1 MSIPGGSEYR
11 LVGSQ
16 VVSHFGV
23 DHTGKIVG
31 TSGVDKTQIDAWS
44 STVAYVA
51 SQEKPFMLASHYP
64 GAGRARV
71 IALLLPL
78 TPDGDGAR
86 KLFGGTFFDQPFPD
100 VAAYPDLPLQLV
112 ALSVDLVTMC
122 VIAPSGAARL
132 RTIRPSITSIDS
144 DSMPSAWRILIQKRR
159 LALPVA
165 AISRIASFSPEI
177 SISRLAPTRFDG

>member
-1 MSIPGGSEYR
+1 MDNAPETPPWEELYRYWLDRHADGKPPTRAAIDPMIDLHQMASSLILIDVFPDRSEYR

-16 VVSHFGV
+16 VVSYFGV

-31 TSGVDKTQIDAWS
+31 TSSVDKVQVAAWS

-64 GAGRARV
+64 GADRAKV

-78 TPDGDGAR
+78 TPDADGVR
-86 KLFGGTFFDQPFPD
+86 KLFGATFFDQPFPD

-112 ALSVDLVTMC
+112 ELDV
-122 VIAPSGAARL
+122 
-132 RTIRPSITSIDS
+132 
-144 DSMPSAWRILIQKRR
+144 
-159 LALPVA
+159 
-165 AISRIASFSPEI
+165 
-177 SISRLAPTRFDG
+177 

>member
-1 MSIPGGSEYR
+1 MDNAPETPPWEELYRYWLDRHAGGKPPTRAAIDPMIDLRRLASNLIVIDVSPGGSQYR

-31 TSGVDKTQIDAWS
+31 TSGADKTQVDAWS

-51 SQEKPFMLASHYP
+51 NQEKPFMLASHYP
-64 GAGRARV
+64 GAGRAKV

-78 TPDGDGAR
+78 TPDADGVR
-86 KLFGGTFFDQPFPD
+86 KLFGATFFDQPFPD

-112 ALSVDLVTMC
+112 ELDV
-122 VIAPSGAARL
+122 
-132 RTIRPSITSIDS
+132 
-144 DSMPSAWRILIQKRR
+144 
-159 LALPVA
+159 
-165 AISRIASFSPEI
+165 
-177 SISRLAPTRFDG
+177 